1 MTSENTRARTAI
13 QARSEPSADDTRDIE
28 LRSDVRR
35 LIDVLGVALVRQ
47 EGQEL
52 FDLVERVRSAAAT
65 GDQATD
71 ARSRRAAR
79 DEIRQLLAGLPISRV
94 GSLVRAFSV
103 YFHLANVAEQ
113 VHRVRAIG
121 ERESGAGW
129 LTKAVDAVVTEAG
142 PEGLA
147 NALTTLN
154 IRPVF
159 TAHPTEASR
168 RSVLTKLRRIA
179 VILSNR
185 SAEGSAVRARQD
197 RELSQLVDLVWQ
209 TDHLR
214 HTRPTPL
221 DEGRH
226 AVFYLQGILDEALP
240 DLLEDFAQQLEAH
253 GVRLEPE
260 ARPLTFGS
268 WIGGDRDGNPNVT
281 AEVTRKVLKLNH
293 QVAARILSGRL
304 ELLIKEISCSD
315 ALVSVSPD
323 LQASLDAD
331 LEILT
336 DVDPRALHVHER
348 EPYRLKLTCM
358 RTKLLATSS
367 RILADQPHQP
377 GLDYESIDEFLAE
390 LELVSQSLRS
400 HRGETIAEI
409 SIVPFQ
415 RLVAAVGLHLA
426 TLDIREHADAHH
438 HAVGQLLD
446 RAHQQPGWYDGL
458 ERAARSAVLSEELRS
473 DRPLAASP
481 PSLDEPG
488 SRTWAVF
495 EEVRHALDLIGPE
508 TVESYIVSM
517 TRGADDVLAA
527 VLIARECGLVNVVE
541 DATSGTT
548 AFARI
553 GFVPLLETVEE
564 IRRADEVLED
574 LLADPVYR
582 RLLRLRGNVQ
592 EVMLGY
598 SDSNKEGG
606 ITTSQWEIH
615 RAQRSL
621 RDVAAKNGIQLRLF
635 HGRGGTVGRGGGP
648 TYESILAQ
656 PFGVLAGTIKFT
668 EQGEVISDKYAL
680 PELARENLD
689 LTIAATL
696 TASTLHRTSR
706 QPEAVLAVWDGAMDR
721 VSDAAYSAYRELVE
735 DPRLPEYFLCSTPVE
750 QLGALN
756 MGSRPSR
763 RPSSDMG
770 IEGLRAIP
778 WVFGWTQS
786 RQIVPGWFGVGTGLR
801 AAREA
806 GLLDTLKEMWS
817 EWHFFSTFVSNV
829 EMTLAKTDLD
839 IASHY
844 VSTLVPE
851 RLQGVFDLVA
861 EEHARTVAEVLLVTG
876 SPRILDGQPGLRRTL
891 SVRDAYLDPIS
902 YAQVDLLAR
911 VRAEPDR
918 VDDELRRSLLH
929 TVNGVAAGMR
939 NTG

>member
-1 MTSENTRARTAI
+1 MIAE
-13 QARSEPSADDTRDIE
+13 DTRPDSTIRAGSVPSVDEARDVE

-35 LIDVLGVALVRQ
+35 LIDLLGDSLVRQ
-47 EGQEL
+47 EGREL
-52 FDLVERVRSAAAT
+52 FDVVERVRSAAAT
-65 GDQATD
+65 GDQAND
-71 ARSRRAAR
+71 AQSRKAAR
-79 DEIRQLLAGLPISRV
+79 EEIRQLLAGLPISTV

-121 ERESGAGW
+121 ERESGADW
-129 LTKAVDAVVTEAG
+129 LAKAVDAVVAEVG

-147 NALTTLN
+147 TALATLN
-154 IRPVF
+154 VRPVF

-179 VILSNR
+179 VVLSNQ
-185 SAEGSAVRARQD
+185 SVEGSSLRARQD

-226 AVFYLQGILDEALP
+226 AVFYLHGILDEALP
-240 DLLEDFAQQLEAH
+240 DLLDDFAEQLAAH
-253 GVRLEPE
+253 GARLEPG

-281 AEVTRKVLKLNH
+281 AEITRKVLRLNH
-293 QVAARILSGRL
+293 EVAARILLGRL
-304 ELLIKEISCSD
+304 DVLIKEISCSD
-315 ALVSVSPD
+315 ALVQVSPE
-323 LQASLDAD
+323 LQASLRAD
-331 LEILT
+331 LETLT
-336 DVDPRALHVHER
+336 EVDPRALHVHER

-358 RTKLLATSS
+358 RTKLQATSR

-377 GLDYESIDEFLAE
+377 GQDYESISGLIAD
-390 LELVSQSLRS
+390 LELISHSLRAN
-400 HRGETIAEI
+400 RGEAIAEV
-409 SIVPFQ
+409 SIVPVQ

-438 HAVGQLLD
+438 HVVGQLLD
-446 RAHQQPGWYDGL
+446 PTRQQPGWYDGL
-458 ERAARSAVLSEELRS
+458 DRTARSAVLSEALAA
-473 DRPLAASP
+473 DRPLAASSTP
-481 PSLDEPG
+481 LDEWG
-488 SRTWAVF
+488 TRTWAVF
-495 EEVRHALDLIGPE
+495 AEIRHALELIGPE

-541 DATSGTT
+541 EATGGVP
-548 AFARI
+548 AYARI
-553 GFVPLLETVEE
+553 GFVPLLETIEE

-582 RLLRLRGNVQ
+582 AVLRLRGDVQ

-598 SDSNKEGG
+598 SDSNKDGG

-615 RAQRSL
+615 KAQRSL
-621 RDVAAKNGIQLRLF
+621 RDVAAKHGIQLRLF

-689 LTIAATL
+689 LTVAATL
-696 TASTLHRTSR
+696 TASTLHRTAR
-706 QPEAVLAVWDGAMDR
+706 HPEAVLAVWDGTMDR
-721 VSDAAYSAYRELVE
+721 VSDAAYAAYRRLVE
-735 DPRLPEYFLCSTPVE
+735 DPRLPEYFMCSTPVE
-750 QLGALN
+750 QLADLN

-806 GLLDTLKEMWS
+806 GQLDTLRQMWS

-839 IASHY
+839 IASYY

-851 RLQGVFDLVA
+851 RLQGVFDLVV
-861 EEHARTVAEVLLVTG
+861 EEHALTVAEVLRVTG
-876 SPRILDGQPGLRRTL
+876 SEQILDGQPALRRTL
-891 SVRDAYLDPIS
+891 AVRDAYLDPIS

-911 VRAEPDR
+911 VRTEPDR
-918 VDDELRRSLLH
+918 VDDQLRRSLLH